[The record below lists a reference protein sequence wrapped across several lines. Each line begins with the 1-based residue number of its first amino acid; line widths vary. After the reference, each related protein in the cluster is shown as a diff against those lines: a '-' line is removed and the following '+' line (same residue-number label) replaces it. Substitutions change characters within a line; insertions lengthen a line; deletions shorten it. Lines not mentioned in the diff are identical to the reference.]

1 MIKKEI
7 TYTDIRTNEEIN
19 TLIDRGNDVM
29 KVLGFTEHSRKHAA
43 KVAACAGDILT
54 QLGYDEHTVEL
65 ARIAGYM
72 HDIGNSVNR
81 TDHAHTGAILSYQ
94 ILKEIGMPLNDIM
107 IIMTA
112 IGNHDEKTGTAI
124 DVVSAALIIADK
136 TDVRRNRVQNPAIV
150 NFDIHDRVNYAA
162 LSSTLDFQEDRK
174 VLQMT
179 LELDET
185 MSSVMD
191 YFEIFLERMIM
202 CKKAADVL
210 GYRFKL
216 VANGSKLC

>member
-1 MIKKEI
+1 M
-7 TYTDIRTNEEIN
+7 
-19 TLIDRGNDVM
+19 
-29 KVLGFTEHSRKHAA
+29 
-43 KVAACAGDILT
+43 
-54 QLGYDEHTVEL
+54 Q
-65 ARIAGYM
+65 
-72 HDIGNSVNR
+72 NS
-81 TDHAHTGAILSYQ
+81 
-94 ILKEIGMPLNDIM
+94 
-107 IIMTA
+107 
-112 IGNHDEKTGTAI
+112 
-124 DVVSAALIIADK
+124 
-136 TDVRRNRVQNPAIV
+136 AIV